1 MARITVED
9 CLKHVPNRFELVLLA
24 AKRARQIA
32 LGSRPLVDD
41 DQDKPAV
48 LALREIAQ
56 GLVTHESLAALERK
70 DKGEDLFFIS
80 PPANPPSKED

>member
-1 MARITVED
+1 MARITVQD
-9 CLKHVPNRFELVLLA
+9 CLNHVPNRFELVLLA

-32 LGSRPLVDD
+32 MGSRPLVDD

-56 GLVTHESLAALERK
+56 GLVTKDSLAAMERK
-70 DKGEDLFFIS
+70 DTGEDLFFTPRPAS
-80 PPANPPSKED
+80 PRPEEN